1 MTRKSIFTI
10 NSEFH
15 IPISEFHF
23 IPSFQYSDI
32 PIVSEAN

>member
-1 MTRKSIFTI
+1 MVVFKYEPEAQ
-10 NSEFH
+10 N
-15 IPISEFHF
+15 PY